1 VLNVLEG
8 SDGEID
14 IKRRLTE
21 QEILLPCNGES
32 PASATGAGAS
42 NFPQGVDVDPL
53 NREQSLSEE
62 EFVAVFGMDKTS
74 FQRLPVWK
82 RTSLKKEHG
91 LF

>member
-1 VLNVLEG
+1 MLNVLEG

-21 QEILLPCNGES
+21 QEILLPCYRES

-42 NFPQGVDVDPL
+42 NFLQGVDPL

-74 FQRLPVWK
+74 FQRLPAWK